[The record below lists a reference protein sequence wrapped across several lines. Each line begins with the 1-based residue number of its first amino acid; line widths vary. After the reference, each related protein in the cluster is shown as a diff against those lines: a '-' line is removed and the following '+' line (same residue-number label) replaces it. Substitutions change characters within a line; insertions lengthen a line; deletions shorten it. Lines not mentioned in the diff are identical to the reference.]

1 MRRTATRGAVLPALG
16 LIAIT
21 ALTGC
26 ALGGGGG
33 GGGGATGGTDGANG
47 EPVTIQFQS
56 LAFQETTIA
65 ATEQIVDAWNADN
78 PDVQVEIIQGSW
90 DNVQDQLVT
99 QFQGGTAPD
108 IIHYESA
115 AIMSFA
121 EQGYLA
127 DLTGSLSDEVKASVS
142 DDVWGTVTSSD
153 GAIIAAP
160 TLLQSYVVFANVD
173 ALEDAGVAVPTGD
186 TMTWDEF
193 EEIARATTGDGE
205 YGVAWGL
212 RSPTATVMN
221 MALNFGGTFFEG
233 TGEEATINVG
243 DAELEVPRRIHS
255 MAYEDQSID
264 PVTLTQ
270 SGTDALPGFFG
281 GTSAMF
287 FGGNFYAQQITESA
301 PDDFNWVVLP
311 PLEGS
316 EGAAQAANPQT
327 LSVPAE
333 SDNVEAAAEFINFF
347 MGAEN
352 QAALAQ
358 GDWLIPAS
366 AEARD
371 AVATETGG
379 ESGWDVILRSGESLT
394 VAPFQSASGYVQ
406 WRDQVAT
413 PALQQFFADE
423 ISLEELQTQLQEGYS
438 S

>member
-1 MRRTATRGAVLPALG
+1 MLVKHLAGAALLAG
-16 LIAIT
+16 SLAVS
-21 ALTGC
+21 GC
-26 ALGGGGG
+26 A
-33 GGGGATGGTDGANG
+33 TSSTSSDDPSEDGSSAGG
-47 EPVTIQFQS
+47 EPVTLKFQT
-56 LAFQETTIA
+56 LAFQAPTIKA
-65 ATEQIVDAWNADN
+65 SKDIVASWNEEN
-78 PDVQVEIIQGSW
+78 PDVQVDYVQGSW
-90 DNVQDQLVT
+90 DSVQDQLVT

-127 DLTGSLSDEVKASVS
+127 DLTDSLSDEVKASVS

-160 TLLQSYVVFANVD
+160 TLMQSYVVFANAD

-193 EEIARATTGDGE
+193 EDIARATTGDDK

-212 RSPTATVMN
+212 KSPTATVMN

-233 TGEEATINVG
+233 TGEDATINVT

-255 MAYEDQSID
+255 MAYEDKSID
-264 PVTLTQ
+264 PVSLTQ

-301 PDDFNWVVLP
+301 PEGFNWVVLP

-316 EGAAQAANPQT
+316 EGTAQAANPQT

-333 SDNVEAAAEFINFF
+333 SKNVDAAAEFINFF
-347 MGAEN
+347 LNAEN

-371 AVATETGG
+371 LVASETGG
-379 ESGWDVILRSGESLT
+379 ESGWDVILKSGESLT

-413 PALQQFFADE
+413 PALQQYFADE
-423 ISLEELQTQLQEGYS
+423 ISLEDLQSQLQEGYTP
-438 S
+438 